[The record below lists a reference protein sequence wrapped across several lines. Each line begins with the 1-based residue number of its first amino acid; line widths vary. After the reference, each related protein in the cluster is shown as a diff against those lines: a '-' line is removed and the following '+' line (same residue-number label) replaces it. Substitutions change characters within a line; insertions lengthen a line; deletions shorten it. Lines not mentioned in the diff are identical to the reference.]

1 MKRVRSRRSKYRR
14 FLLAIVILLTT
25 GVTAAFARGAWSA
38 PDQAEDAIATVNGVP
53 ISIAEFN
60 RAIRLNK
67 SQVIHYFQNT
77 YHAEQTK
84 QFWTTAFHGEIPAE
98 MLKKKALE
106 ESVRIKVRQLLA
118 KERGALQEVSY
129 QGFLQQLQ
137 QENQRRAQA
146 ISNNQVVYGPAQY
159 DEDSYFEYVI
169 SNVTLAAK
177 RQMLQTVL
185 QQNESL
191 PKQFYEQHK
200 AERYLT
206 PGLVKIQRISRSFL
220 DSNHHTDPSLQQ
232 EIKQQLEEAAAKLQF
247 GGDFE
252 EIAAVYNPQD
262 TALELTI
269 HLGDERRNARSPI
282 AQAAVKLPV
291 DAISQIIEEN
301 GSYHLLKCIE
311 RVEPNAEYLPYE
323 QVKEQVL
330 QDLIQQEY
338 ESMIYERMTTADI
351 QVNDKQMQSV
361 QIQ

>member
-1 MKRVRSRRSKYRR
+1 M
-14 FLLAIVILLTT
+14 
-25 GVTAAFARGAWSA
+25 
-38 PDQAEDAIATVNGVP
+38 VNGVP
-53 ISIAEFN
+53 ISIAEYN

-67 SQVIHYFQNT
+67 SQVIHYFQST
-77 YHAEQTK
+77 YHAEQTE
-84 QFWTTAFHGEIPAE
+84 QFWTTAFQGEIPAE

-106 ESVRIKVRQLLA
+106 ESVRIKVRQVLA

-129 QGFLQQLQ
+129 PGFMKQLQ
-137 QENQRRAQA
+137 QENKRRAEA

-159 DEDSYFEYVI
+159 DEDNYFEYVMT
-169 SNVTLAAK
+169 NATLAVK
-177 RQMLQTVL
+177 QQMQQAVL

-200 AERYLT
+200 TERYQT

-220 DSNHHTDPSLQQ
+220 DSNQHIDSSLQQ
-232 EIKQQLEEAAAKLQF
+232 KVKRQLEEAAAQLQS
-247 GGDFE
+247 GSEFE
-252 EIAAVYNPQD
+252 GIAAAYNPQG

-282 AQAAVKLPV
+282 AQAAAKLPLG
-291 DAISQIIEEN
+291 AISQIIEEN

-311 RVEPNAEYLPYE
+311 RVEPNAVSLPYE

-330 QDLIQQEY
+330 QDLIQHEY
-338 ESMIYERMTTADI
+338 ESMIHERMTTAVV
-351 QVNDKQMQSV
+351 QVNDTQMQSV